1 MDLLKRDCGTRL
13 FAAYGLCGTI
23 IYNRSAYV
31 LVDIAFFRFANRKPR
46 VSPTIH
52 TNTNVPFVNYHIVSA
67 WKKLPCHV
75 HRICVVGDLTR
86 LRSILKQQIYR
97 TKKKK
102 QWNNKKYI
110 NVSGYEFRKLLS
122 DLYQKKYEIADLMIY
137 ASTKY

>member
-1 MDLLKRDCGTRL
+1 MSR
-13 FAAYGLCGTI
+13 AS
-23 IYNRSAYV
+23 N
-31 LVDIAFFRFANRKPR
+31 
-46 VSPTIH
+46 
-52 TNTNVPFVNYHIVSA
+52 
-67 WKKLPCHV
+67 
-75 HRICVVGDLTR
+75 CVVGDLTR